1 MKTNIYLQ
9 TQTAKL
15 LTVLKKNTAR
25 NIRAKNLKD
34 ALTERSLCDAKET
47 QKNCV

>member
-1 MKTNIYLQ
+1 MNTNIYLQ
-9 TQTAKL
+9 TKTAKL
-15 LTVLKKNTAR
+15 LTVLKKHSKK